1 MFDGMTF
8 KNPEL
13 FHILWVLIP
22 MIAWYIWRQKRST
35 ASIQVSSTAAVF
47 KAPRTIR
54 HYLRHLVFV
63 TFLIALSF
71 FVVVLARPQSS
82 KNWENVTTEGID
94 IVIALDISSSMLAQ
108 DFQPDRLE
116 AAKNVAM
123 EFISGREYDRIG
135 LVVFAGEAF
144 TQCPL
149 TTDRAVLLNLFK
161 DIQSGMIEDGTAIG
175 NGLATAVARIKD
187 SEAVSR
193 VVILLTDGENNR
205 GEVAPVTAAE
215 IAKTFGIRVYTIGV
229 GTIGTAPYPVQVQTP
244 FGVQTQLRDMEVK
257 IDEKTL
263 QEISDIT
270 DGQYFRATSN
280 TKLEEIYKQ
289 IDALE
294 KSKIEVREFSR
305 KSEEFLPFALLG
317 ALFLIVSLML
327 RVTVF
332 RSIP

>member
-1 MFDGMTF
+1 M
-8 KNPEL
+8 
-13 FHILWVLIP
+13 
-22 MIAWYIWRQKRST
+22 
-35 ASIQVSSTAAVF
+35 
-47 KAPRTIR
+47 
-54 HYLRHLVFV
+54 RHLVFV
-63 TFLIALSF
+63 CLLIAISF

-82 KNWENVTTEGID
+82 RNWEKSETEGID

-123 EFISGREYDRIG
+123 EFISGREYDRMG

-161 DIQSGMIEDGTAIG
+161 DIESGMIEDGTAIG
-175 NGLATAVARIKD
+175 NGLATSVARLKD
-187 SEAVSR
+187 SEAISR

-215 IAKTFGIRVYTIGV
+215 IAKTFGIRVYTVGV
-229 GTIGTAPYPVQVQTP
+229 GSIGTAPYPVKTQ
-244 FGVQTQLRDMEVK
+244 FGVQLQDMPVK
-257 IDEKTL
+257 IDEETL
-263 QEISDIT
+263 QKISSLT
-270 DGQYFRATSN
+270 DGKYFRATSN
-280 TKLEEIYKQ
+280 TKLEEIYKE

-305 KSEEFLPFALLG
+305 KSEEFMPFALLG
-317 ALFLIVSLML
+317 ALFLIASLFMRL
-327 RVTVF
+327 TIF

>member
-1 MFDGMTF
+1 MFEGLTF

-13 FHILWVLIP
+13 FYLLLVIIP
-22 MIAWYIWRQKRST
+22 MAAWYIFRQKRNT
-35 ASIQVSSTAAVF
+35 ASIQISSTASVF

-63 TFLIALSF
+63 SEMIALAF

-82 KNWENVTTEGID
+82 SNWENVTTEGID
-94 IVIALDISSSMLAQ
+94 IIIALDISSSMLAR
-108 DFQPDRLE
+108 DFTPDRLE

-123 EFISGREYDRIG
+123 EFISGRQFDRMG

-161 DIQSGMIEDGTAIG
+161 DIKSGLIEDGTAIG
-175 NGLATAVARIKD
+175 NGLATGVSRLKD

-205 GEVAPVTAAE
+205 GEVAPMTAAE
-215 IAKTFGIRVYTIGV
+215 IAKTFGIRVYTVGV
-229 GTIGTAPYPVQVQTP
+229 GSIGTAPYPVQTP
-244 FGVQTQLRDMEVK
+244 FGIELRDMEVK
-257 IDEKTL
+257 IDEDLLT
-263 QEISDIT
+263 QIAQIT
-270 DGQYFRATSN
+270 GGQYFRATSN
-280 TKLEEIYKQ
+280 KKLEEIYKE

-294 KSKIEVREFSR
+294 KSKIDVQQYSR
-305 KSEEFLPFALLG
+305 KSEEFLPFAILG
-317 ALFLIVSLML
+317 ALFLILGIIL
-327 RVTVF
+327 RTTIF
-332 RSIP
+332 RNIP